1 VSYIADLLWPKRTIV
16 AEERRS
22 LSLTD
27 YDQWLE
33 LGLAGGTESGVSVTS
48 DSALRV
54 SSVYSCVRILAE
66 TVAMLPLITYERL
79 ARGKRRASE
88 HPLYALLHDRP
99 NDFMTAYT
107 FRETVQGHLAL
118 RGNAYIHVD
127 YDGAGR
133 VEELFPLRPDR
144 LIQIVERDGR
154 LMYQYQLPEAIRW
167 FTDAEIWHLRSLG
180 ADGRIGYSPVSLH
193 RQGVGLAMA
202 QEIYSARFFGKGAT
216 PGGVL
221 EHPGQLSDQA
231 RTNLRESWEG
241 THGGLGRSHKVAI
254 LEEGLKWSAIGMS
267 NLDAQY
273 IEGRKFQV
281 TEIARMFRIPPHM
294 VGDLERATF
303 SNIEHQGLEFVIYTM
318 MPWLVN
324 WEQSILQ
331 TLFLP
336 ADRQRFFP
344 EFLLSGL
351 LRGDTEVRYAA
362 YAVARQNGW
371 LSANDIRELENMNPV
386 EGGDTYLVPLNLI
399 PVRSLEPAPRDP
411 LRVSADTLRRAEDR
425 AARSVETRKRLRSA
439 YHELFR
445 DTAGRVVRRETA
457 RIREKAAALLAAR
470 NAAELSLW
478 LDGFYEDHREFIHDR
493 MSPVFR
499 SYGEAVAAEAADEI
513 GVEPLGADAL
523 DRLARAYVE
532 DFAAHHIGISLSE
545 IRNLL
550 QRAAQEGTDP
560 LVALQVLMDE
570 WEESRPEAIAG
581 IETVR
586 SGNAMAIGLYL
597 AAGVTILRW
606 HAFGKSCPYCIRLDG
621 RQVGIH
627 QHFIGAGEAFAPD
640 GDGEPLTPK
649 HEVRHPPAHKG
660 CDCMILAGS

>member
-1 VSYIADLLWPKRTIV
+1 MV

-33 LGLAGGTESGVSVTS
+33 LGLAGGTESGVSVTV

-88 HPLYALLHDRP
+88 HPLYSLLHDRP

-127 YDGAGR
+127 YNGAGR
-133 VEELFPLRPDR
+133 AEELFPLRPDR
-144 LIQIVERDGR
+144 LIQIIERDGR
-154 LMYQYQLPEAIRW
+154 LLYQYQLPEEIRW

-180 ADGRIGYSPVSLH
+180 ADGKVGYSPVSLH

-202 QEIYSARFFGKGAT
+202 QEIYAARFFGKGAT

-221 EHPGQLSDQA
+221 EHPGHLSDQA

-254 LEEGLKWSAIGMS
+254 LEEGLKWNAIGMS
-267 NLDAQY
+267 QRDAQY

-281 TEIARMFRIPPHM
+281 SEIARMFRIPPHM

-303 SNIEHQGLEFVIYTM
+303 SNIEQQGLEFVIYTM

-331 TLFLP
+331 TLFPP
-336 ADRQRFFP
+336 ADRQSFFP

-351 LRGDTEVRYAA
+351 LRGDTQTRYAA
-362 YAVARQNGW
+362 YALARQNGW
-371 LSANDIRELENMNPV
+371 LSANDIRELENMNPI
-386 EGGDTYLVPLNLI
+386 EGGDTYLVPLNLT
-399 PVRSLEPAPRDP
+399 PARSLESVPRDP
-411 LRVSADTLRRAEDR
+411 LRVSADTLRRLEDR
-425 AARSVETRKRLRSA
+425 AGRSVEARKRLRSA

-445 DTAGRVVRRETA
+445 DTAGRIVRRETA

-478 LDGFYEDHREFIHDR
+478 LDRFYEDQREFIHDR
-493 MSPVFR
+493 MGPVFR

-513 GVEPLGADAL
+513 GAEPLGVDAL

-532 DFAAHHIGISLSE
+532 DFAAHHIGISLTE
-545 IRNLL
+545 IRTLL

-560 LVALQVLMDE
+560 LVVLGELLDE
-570 WEESRPEAIAG
+570 WEESRPEDIAG

-586 SGNAMAIGLYL
+586 SGNAMAIGAYL
-597 AAGVTILRW
+597 AAGVIVLRW
-606 HAFGKSCPYCIRLDG
+606 HAFGKSCPYCSRLNG
-621 RQVGIH
+621 RQVGI
-627 QHFIGAGEAFAPD
+627 QQNFIGAGESFLPD
-640 GDGEPLTPK
+640 GDGEPLIPK